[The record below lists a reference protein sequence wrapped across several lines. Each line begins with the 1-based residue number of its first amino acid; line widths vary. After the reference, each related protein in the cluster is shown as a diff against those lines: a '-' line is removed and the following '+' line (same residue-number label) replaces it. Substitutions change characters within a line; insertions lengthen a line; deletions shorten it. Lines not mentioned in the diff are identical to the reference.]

1 MLIICLDTIC
11 ENDNALTY
19 EDIKNLDIDNN
30 KIYLI
35 NDTSFF
41 DFEYMEKFGDVI
53 LFKRKTNEYISAKE
67 LLDNDGSYTE
77 REIRLAH
84 NIQKLFRSGAFKFKK
99 YFSINKKDNEVMK
112 NYNTTNYNKLIDNI
126 KNIIEE

>member
-1 MLIICLDTIC
+1 MLIIFLDTIC
-11 ENDNALTY
+11 ESNNALTY

-30 KIYLI
+30 KTYQT

-77 REIRLAH
+77 REIRLAY

-99 YFSINKKDNEVMK
+99 YFSVNKKDNEVMK